1 MIDYFLFAGEKS
13 GDLHGARLLKKL
25 AKPNIK
31 IAAVAGP
38 QMRQYSIDCPIK
50 TELFEVMGF
59 LDIVPALPRLFFL
72 FHKVKRA
79 ILKREPKTVILIDY
93 AEFNMLLAKAL
104 RKSGFQGKIIQ
115 YICPTVWAWR
125 KNRIHTMAKYLDE
138 VQCILPFEPD
148 CFKNTPLKATY
159 VGHPLLEEFKEFK
172 YDPTWSKKFSKK
184 PILAIFPGSRTKEI
198 KRNLPIQLRVA
209 KKLAQKHNLQPVI
222 SCAHAKHI
230 RAILSRNKDDYP
242 IVDERHTHNL
252 MHDARLAIATS
263 GTVNLQLALHGV
275 PTAVTY
281 SIRRLDQFIA
291 QKLLRIDLPYYS
303 LPNIIAQK
311 ELYPEFYGTNLK
323 EPQLTQALEGLLCSN
338 LQPKS
343 NSNFKLLISRLATNS
358 SM

>member
-38 QMRQYSIDCPIK
+38 QMRKYPIDCPVK

-59 LDIVPALPRLFFL
+59 LDIIPALPRLFFL

-79 ILKREPKTVILIDY
+79 ILKRNPKTVILIDY
-93 AEFNMLLAKAL
+93 AEFNMLIAKAL
-104 RKSGFQGKIIQ
+104 RKNGFQGKIIQ

-125 KNRIHTMAKYLDE
+125 KNRIHTMAKYFDE
-138 VQCILPFEPD
+138 VQCILPFEPA

-159 VGHPLLEEFKEFK
+159 IGHPMVEEFKEFK

-209 KKLAQKHNLQPVI
+209 KKLSQKHNLQPVI

-230 RAILSRNKDDYP
+230 RAILKHNKDDFP

-252 MHDARLAIATS
+252 MHDAKLAIATS
-263 GTVNLQLALHGV
+263 GTVNLQLALHGT

-291 QKLLRIDLPYYS
+291 QKLLRINLPYYS

-311 ELYPEFYGTNLK
+311 ELFPEFYGSNLK
-323 EPQLTQALEGLLCSN
+323 EPKLTHALEQLL
-338 LQPKS
+338 L
-343 NSNFKLLISRLATNS
+343 S
-358 SM
+358 SAQSKFASLVSILF